1 MRRSNFRPPSVRH
14 RTRRRR
20 LSILAFT
27 LVGSA
32 LLASGFWLGRKAAYS
47 EMELDPAHY
56 REMQRQLP
64 EERARADVLA
74 RELDIERTRREVDRR
89 SLEMVRGDIASQK
102 EELAALEEGLA
113 FYRSLMAPVEIAE
126 GLSLRDIELIAG
138 AESGR
143 YAFRIVAQQEALK
156 HQLLEGELR
165 ADVIGMQGGQRV
177 TYALAELS
185 ADLEEDAVPL
195 RFRYFQSIEGEMTL
209 PEGFQPD
216 RINVVA
222 SSSKP
227 RKAEVVESYPWQLK
241 ERFTHVGR

>member
-1 MRRSNFRPPSVRH
+1 MRRSNFRPPSVR
-14 RTRRRR
+14 RQLRRRR
-20 LSILAFT
+20 LSILVMT

-47 EMELDPAHY
+47 EMELDPAQY

-64 EERARADVLA
+64 EERARADLLA

-89 SLEMVRGDIASQK
+89 SLEMVRSDIASQK

-113 FYRSLMAPVEIAE
+113 FDRSLMAPVEIAE
-126 GLSLRDIELIAG
+126 GLSLRDIELIAR

-156 HQLLEGELR
+156 HQVLEGELR
-165 ADVIGMQGGQRV
+165 AEVIGMQGGQRA

-195 RFRYFQSIEGEMTL
+195 RFRYFQSIEGEMIL
-209 PEGFQPD
+209 PEGFVPLELTL
-216 RINVVA
+216 VA
-222 SSSKP
+222 RASKP
-227 RKAEVVESYPWQLK
+227 RKSEVRQVFPWVMQ
-241 ERFTHVGR
+241 ERLIDVGQ